1 MSNSKP
7 PILDLFGEPDINFLA
22 ETIATPK
29 EKSIKKKITQV
40 KKDPVKNTET
50 LAKKQAG
57 ITPDK
62 NIQQAFLP
70 GLSRRGRPRSKNP
83 ISAVERTA
91 EHRRKRLAEGSKR
104 VEMILAPE
112 VARQLE
118 ALAEQYKEPRSEVIA
133 TLVTKAYLKVF
144 KAKPTK
150 GSVSKPDQI

>member
-7 PILDLFGEPDINFLA
+7 PILDLFGEPDINFSIQ
-22 ETIATPK
+22 TISTTK
-29 EKSIKKKITQV
+29 EKKIKKSRVSAKNNDPEFNPHPV
-40 KKDPVKNTET
+40 KKASTSS
-50 LAKKQAG
+50 L
-57 ITPDK
+57 DK

-83 ISAVERTA
+83 ITAVERTA

-133 TLVTKAYLKVF
+133 TLVTKAFMKVF
-144 KAKPTK
+144 KAKPAKNQTT
-150 GSVSKPDQI
+150 S